1 MEAPKGAEK
10 TLKIGIDIF
19 SDYLTFNVLMLNRFS
34 RQMSTTVYDQVKIKL
49 SSQLNPI
56 YLEIVNESHKHNVPV
71 NSETH
76 FKVFIVSNQFENKS
90 LVERHRMVNRILVDE
105 LKHPIHAL
113 SIKAITEAQY
123 TDQKSTNNA
132 AIQSTPNCLGGSKH

>member
-1 MEAPKGAEK
+1 MR
-10 TLKIGIDIF
+10 TLIH
-19 SDYLTFNVLMLNRFS
+19 
-34 RQMSTTVYDQVKIKL
+34 DQVKTKL
-49 SSQLNPI
+49 TTQLNPI
-56 YLEIVNESHKHNVPV
+56 YLEIVNESHKHNVPI

-90 LVERHRMVNRILVDE
+90 LIERHRIVNRILVDE

-123 TDQKSTNNA
+123 NDQNNTA
-132 AIQSTPNCLGGSKH
+132 KIQSTPNCLGGSKH

>member
-1 MEAPKGAEK
+1 MIPR
-10 TLKIGIDIF
+10 
-19 SDYLTFNVLMLNRFS
+19 VC
-34 RQMSTTVYDQVKIKL
+34 RQMSTLIHDQVKTKL
-49 SSQLNPI
+49 TTQLNPT

-76 FKVFIVSNQFENKS
+76 FKVFIVSNQFENKT
-90 LVERHRMVNRILVDE
+90 LIERHRMVNRILVDE